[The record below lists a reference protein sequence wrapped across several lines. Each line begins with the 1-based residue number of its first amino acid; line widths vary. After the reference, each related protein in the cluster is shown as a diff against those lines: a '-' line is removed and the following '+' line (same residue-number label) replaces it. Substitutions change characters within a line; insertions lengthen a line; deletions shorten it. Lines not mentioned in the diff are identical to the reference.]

1 MPPAAL
7 ALWAL
12 LMSPLKSRPLWGS
25 PHPPQLYNWSR
36 KSGSLGF
43 ETPSEKHPALSAG
56 LQLGGERFEKDRY
69 LRCGQS

>member
-1 MPPAAL
+1 MTPAAL
-7 ALWAL
+7 ALQVL

-25 PHPPQLYNWSR
+25 PHSPQLRTWGR

-56 LQLGGERFEKDRY
+56 LQLGGERFEKDCY